1 MLILIYDKIRLS
13 LAALSPSGPRPCL
26 NCRNNPSPE
35 KNSKGLG
42 LLPSGLLPTGFCTLS
57 FHNTPAYQDGG
68 RPNKCKSF
76 GFSSWFLGFTFPCV
90 IWSKRQDLFTKG
102 KTSFQYIMETFFSCE
117 NRMIPAGCRWMNIRW
132 CVMYRSNRSFNIR
145 PGHLTFLKAFHKS
158 YHGGLILHGGS
169 ATALKQ
175 SSRKH

>member
-13 LAALSPSGPRPCL
+13 LAALCPSGPRPCL

-35 KNSKGLG
+35 KNSKALG
-42 LLPSGLLPTGFCTLS
+42 LAPQWPTPHGFLHSLFSQHTTLSRWRPFQQVQILRVQFLVSWFHLPSCDLIKAARS
-57 FHNTPAYQDGG
+57 FYQ
-68 RPNKCKSF
+68 
-76 GFSSWFLGFTFPCV
+76 
-90 IWSKRQDLFTKG
+90 G

-117 NRMIPAGCRWMNIRW
+117 NRTIPAGCRWMNIRW

-158 YHGGLILHGGS
+158 YHGGLIIHGGS

-175 SSRKH
+175 SSREH